1 VVQGFRF
8 GLCSCAALQDTA
20 MLQVDLVG
28 SKVNQPEKAESGR
41 IAYTHTKNIQ
51 KQLYFSKGYEQ

>member
-1 VVQGFRF
+1 
-8 GLCSCAALQDTA
+8 

-28 SKVNQPEKAESGR
+28 SKVSQPEKAESGR
-41 IAYTHTKNIQ
+41 TAYTPTKNIQ